1 MKIDED
7 IIDVINILNVY
18 NYKTY
23 FSCSS
28 HAFEGKNKGYIF
40 FEYNEELLKYCYL
53 NNLNYFVQINS
64 VKEGLYANSLN
75 AKYIVCKKTLA
86 KKMQKIA
93 ENYMF
98 DSKILAII
106 KSNDQLIPYIER
118 TQNEI
123 EELIKNRENK

>member
-1 MKIDED
+1 MKIIGDSIVPFEEFFK
-7 IIDVINILNVY
+7 VSNV
-18 NYKTY
+18 
-23 FSCSS
+23 
-28 HAFEGKNKGYIF
+28 EEIKNTKPNSLIF

-53 NNLNYFVQINS
+53 NNLNYFVQINF

-106 KSNDQLIPYIER
+106 KSNDELE
-118 TQNEI
+118 EI
-123 EELIKNRENK
+123 ALDEIDGVIYKELI

>member
-1 MKIDED
+1 MKIIGDSIVPFEEFFK
-7 IIDVINILNVY
+7 VSNV
-18 NYKTY
+18 
-23 FSCSS
+23 
-28 HAFEGKNKGYIF
+28 EEIKNTKPNSLIF

-106 KSNDQLIPYIER
+106 KSNDELE
-118 TQNEI
+118 EI
-123 EELIKNRENK
+123 ALDEIDGVIYKELI

>member
-1 MKIDED
+1 MKIIGDSIVPFEEFFK
-7 IIDVINILNVY
+7 VSNV
-18 NYKTY
+18 
-23 FSCSS
+23 
-28 HAFEGKNKGYIF
+28 EEIKNTKPNSLIF

-53 NNLNYFVQINS
+53 NNLNYFVQISS

-75 AKYIVCKKTLA
+75 AKYIVCKKDLA

-106 KSNDQLIPYIER
+106 KSNDELE
-118 TQNEI
+118 EI
-123 EELIKNRENK
+123 ALDEIDGVIYKELI